1 VARLNAAANRA
12 MESAP
17 IRERLAS
24 EALRAISGPPD
35 LLRQQMVRDTA
46 QWRGIIKEKG
56 ITLD

>member
-1 VARLNAAANRA
+1 
-12 MESAP
+12 MESAS

-35 LLRQQMVRDTA
+35 LLQRQMEQDMR

-56 ITLD
+56 VALD